1 MPNIND
7 RNIADKISQV
17 EGNNWNKL
25 QIGQAR
31 SGEISTI
38 YGSIGVARYYVDENG
53 EVTYS
58 LRHGPQ
64 PEKAREVGFELHD
77 NT

>member
-1 MPNIND
+1 MPNIKD
-7 RNIADKISQV
+7 KDIGDKISQV
-17 EGNNWNKL
+17 EGKNWDKS
-25 QIGQAR
+25 QIEKAR
-31 SGEISTI
+31 DGEISTI

-58 LRHGPQ
+58 LRHGTQ